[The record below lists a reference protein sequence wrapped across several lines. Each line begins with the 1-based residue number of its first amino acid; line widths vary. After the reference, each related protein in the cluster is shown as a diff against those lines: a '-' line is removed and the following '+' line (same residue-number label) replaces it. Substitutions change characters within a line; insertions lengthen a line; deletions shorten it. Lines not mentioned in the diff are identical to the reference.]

1 MKLAIRYLYRRQ
13 VSYFALAAVALC
25 VFIVVVVMTVMTG
38 LVGDFKKKNHSYTGD
53 CVVGTESLVGF
64 QYYEDF
70 ERVLES
76 TDFVEAVSAVIKS
89 YALVNSE
96 NSSRGVGVEIM
107 GIDAARQSR
116 ATGFGT
122 TLHYHKDNTSKVF
135 VPRRTDYMSFFK
147 KPGGKPQRV
156 DVNKPGFVAGVD
168 LWLHRNAKGEYDYE
182 EEPAMTELTVTCFPL
197 TVKGALAK
205 AGTDLVNTKTFYF
218 SDTSHS
224 GLARVD
230 SSVVYIPFED
240 AQALCGMKEPMARAS
255 SIHIKFKPNV
265 NLDEGCGKVRALWE
279 KFRNETKGKDNADL
293 LAQVS
298 VQSWK
303 EYRREYIAAMEKE
316 QVMLMVMFGLVG
328 LTTVFIVFVVFYMIV
343 SHKTKD
349 IGILKSIGASG
360 VDVTGLFLGFAG
372 MLGIAGSA
380 VGIAGGLW
388 FLRDINAIEGWLFEK
403 FGFQLW
409 DRTIYAI
416 GEIPH
421 GMDLTMLLVVA
432 GCAILAC
439 LAGAVLPSLRAAR
452 ARPVEA
458 LQVSQL

>member
-1 MKLAIRYLYRRQ
+1 
-13 VSYFALAAVALC
+13 
-25 VFIVVVVMTVMTG
+25 VV
-38 LVGDFKKKNHSYTGD
+38 
-53 CVVGTESLVGF
+53 
-64 QYYEDF
+64 
-70 ERVLES
+70 
-76 TDFVEAVSAVIKS
+76 
-89 YALVNSE
+89 
-96 NSSRGVGVEIM
+96 
-107 GIDAARQSR
+107 
-116 ATGFGT
+116 
-122 TLHYHKDNTSKVF
+122 
-135 VPRRTDYMSFFK
+135 
-147 KPGGKPQRV
+147 
-156 DVNKPGFVAGVD
+156 GVD
-168 LWLHRNAKGEYDYE
+168 LWIYRDEQGEYYYE
-182 EEPAMTELTVTCFPL
+182 PHPAPTPLMVTCFPL

-255 SIHIKFKPNV
+255 SIHIKFRPNV
-265 NLDEGCGKVRALWE
+265 RLDEGCRKVRALWE
-279 KFRNETKGKDNADL
+279 KFRNEIKGKDNADL
-293 LAQVS
+293 LTQVN

-316 QVMLMVMFGLVG
+316 QVILMVMFGLVG

-360 VDVTGLFLGFAG
+360 GDVTGLFLGFAG

-388 FLRDINAIEGWLFEK
+388 FLRDINAIEGWLFDK

-421 GMDLTMLLVVA
+421 GTDLTMLLVVA